1 MSNCRMLM
9 TRTTT
14 MILGRKLV
22 EQLCTNLP
30 SRTARGL
37 GVVSCATWISQ
48 TKLQLRG
55 TCSPNI
61 KPRWMIKTQKVRLTS
76 PKRKMSP
83 TTLKWTLM
91 TRMQDQKQSMLGS
104 GEDQETEEQSTSGG
118 QFWNLAHR

>member
-14 MILGRKLV
+14 MILRRKLV

-30 SRTARGL
+30 LRTARGL
-37 GVVSCATWISQ
+37 GVVSFASWISQ
-48 TKLQLRG
+48 TKLQLKG

-61 KPRWMIKTQKVRLTS
+61 KPRWMIKTQKVR
-76 PKRKMSP
+76 KMSP

-91 TRMQDQKQSMLGS
+91 TRTQDQKQSMLGS

-118 QFWNLAHR
+118 QFWSLAHR